1 MEKRF
6 KEMLVKQDITTL
18 LYKKRG
24 WSVINYSVVVMCPS
38 TSVNHDYRYHYSGTG
53 NVGFC

>member
-24 WSVINYSVVVMCPS
+24 WSVINYSVVCVHRRQLTMIIVI
-38 TSVNHDYRYHYSGTG
+38 TT
-53 NVGFC
+53 VGLGM